1 MKRIFVF
8 TFSLLFS
15 LLAWCDDTTTLTISP
30 FTINAGETLEVMA
43 VMESP
48 YDDFCQAQF
57 DIVLPDGI
65 TIPTR
70 NGRYYVLGA
79 PDGVIAYDGESYS
92 HQITAAQQ
100 EDGSIRVVCVSST
113 NSRFV
118 SSSGTLVRIRLQ
130 ADESIYSGKYELQLK
145 NIEFTHDNITKEQA
159 ADSSTTVTV
168 VGTPLRGDV
177 NEDGKVDISDVTE
190 LVNIILGNNAGMD
203 N

>member
-92 HQITAAQQ
+92 HQITTAQQ

-177 NEDGKVDISDVTE
+177 NEDGKVDIADVTE
-190 LVNIILGNNAGMD
+190 VVNIILGNNAEMD

>member
-1 MKRIFVF
+1 MDKEIMKRLFALA
-8 TFSLLFS
+8 FSLIFS
-15 LLAWCDDTTTLTISP
+15 LMAWCDDSTTLTVSP
-30 FTINAGETLEVMA
+30 FTINAGETIEVLA

-92 HQITAAQQ
+92 HQITAALQD
-100 EDGSIRVVCVSST
+100 DGSIRVVCVSSSNT
-113 NSRFV
+113 RFV

-130 ADESIYSGKYELQLK
+130 ADENIYTGKYELQLK
-145 NIEFTHDNITKEQA
+145 NIELTHDNITKEKV
-159 ADSSTTVTV
+159 ADSSITVTV

-177 NEDGKVDISDVTE
+177 NEDGKVDITDVTA
-190 LVNIILGNNAGMD
+190 LVNIILGK
-203 N
+203 

>member
-1 MKRIFVF
+1 MDKEIMKRLFALA
-8 TFSLLFS
+8 FSLIFS
-15 LLAWCDDTTTLTISP
+15 LMAWCDDSTTLTVSP
-30 FTINAGETLEVMA
+30 FTINAGETIEVLA

-92 HQITAAQQ
+92 HQITAALQD
-100 EDGSIRVVCVSST
+100 DGSIRVVCLSSSNT
-113 NSRFV
+113 RFV

-130 ADESIYSGKYELQLK
+130 ADENIYTGKYELQLK
-145 NIEFTHDNITKEQA
+145 NIELTHDNITKEKV
-159 ADSSTTVTV
+159 ADSSITVTV

-177 NEDGKVDISDVTE
+177 NEDGKVDITDVTA
-190 LVNIILGNNAGMD
+190 LVNIILGK
-203 N
+203 